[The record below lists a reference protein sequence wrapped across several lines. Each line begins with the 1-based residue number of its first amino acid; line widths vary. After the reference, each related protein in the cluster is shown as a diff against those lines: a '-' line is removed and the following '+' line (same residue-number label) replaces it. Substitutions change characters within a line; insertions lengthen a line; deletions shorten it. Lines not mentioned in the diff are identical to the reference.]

1 VAIAMRDWNDGHWGA
16 GDWLAMTSMM
26 VLFWVV
32 VIVLVIWAVRSFAGR
47 DSLEPGTGKRLDA
60 RELLAERFA
69 RGEIDEDEFRRGNQ
83 ALDES
88 RARHPSG
95 GSA

>member
-1 VAIAMRDWNDGHWGA
+1 MRDWNDGHWGA

-26 VLFWVV
+26 VLFWGA

-47 DSLEPGTGKRLDA
+47 ASSEPGPEPRLDA
-60 RELLAERFA
+60 HELLAERFA
-69 RGEIDEDEFRRGNQ
+69 RGEIDEDEFRRRGQ

-88 RARHPSG
+88 KARHPSG
-95 GSA
+95 GTA

>member
-1 VAIAMRDWNDGHWGA
+1 MRDWNDGYWGA

-47 DSLEPGTGKRLDA
+47 DSVKPDPGPRLDA

-69 RGEIDEDEFRRGNQ
+69 RGEIDEDEFRRRGQ

-88 RARHPSG
+88 RARHPG
-95 GSA
+95 GGTA